1 MLDRHGT
8 HFSNFSLP
16 NSRPQKSATER
27 EWNGIFNFQGSHTL
41 QDREWPCRFE
51 IQAYG
56 SSQVNIHVSFETIE
70 LAMICELHMRQ
81 PYWCL
86 GRQHVI
92 SPRNKSEQFEKCV
105 VSNCCCSF
113 TSNHQSRIKRV
124 KAVFPNTA
132 QVKEVTSTR
141 PQQQQQQYYYYYND
155 TTTLLAESFE
165 GKSIC
170 IEENKGVKSI
180 SLKHNQENTIMPV
193 PIAGCL
199 KEKT

>member
-1 MLDRHGT
+1 M
-8 HFSNFSLP
+8 
-16 NSRPQKSATER
+16 
-27 EWNGIFNFQGSHTL
+27 EWNRIFNFQGSHTL

-56 SSQVNIHVSFETIE
+56 SQLNIHVSFETIE

-124 KAVFPNTA
+124 KAVFPKHSIGERSNFNATM
-132 QVKEVTSTR
+132 
-141 PQQQQQQYYYYYND
+141 QQQQQQYYN
-155 TTTLLAESFE
+155 TKTLLAEGFE

-170 IEENKGVKSI
+170 IEESKGVKSI
-180 SLKHNQENTIMPV
+180 SFKHNQENTIMPV